1 MSPSVLGSVTLGYE
15 PVWNQW
21 RQRTGVRLFVEPE
34 SDTAVDAK
42 HLLASLAE
50 LWPLGR
56 EAQILS
62 VGSPGLLAD
71 LLEHVP
77 ADSVWLEVPDAWL
90 SDAQLVNK
98 VRSAKAHGVRLM
110 WRGEPGDLPT
120 PTRQEW
126 FNKTLRALSPH
137 QALAALRVV
146 LRQQKEGGDA
156 AADRAASPVA
166 PGAIYEGLASQALV
180 EHALDN
186 QSAWGVA
193 GWPAEE
199 MLYGYRLQ
207 QIQPSRAV
215 ILALIKA
222 IDADES
228 TENLEH
234 RLGSEPL
241 LTYRLLRYVNSPS
254 LALRSEVDNVRQA
267 LMNIGYSR
275 FRQWLMEQ
283 MPRASSDPNL
293 DPIRAG
299 MVLRGRI
306 MEHLADAGAEDEL
319 RREVFLCG
327 IFSQVDM
334 LLGESL
340 GTAIHRLPLPGRVAS
355 AILGQTG
362 PYAPWLEVAA
372 ALESGSTKVIRE
384 VSRAHGIATDEVNR
398 SLLRAL
404 AGHA

>member
-1 MSPSVLGSVTLGYE
+1 
-15 PVWNQW
+15 
-21 RQRTGVRLFVEPE
+21 
-34 SDTAVDAK
+34 
-42 HLLASLAE
+42 
-50 LWPLGR
+50 
-56 EAQILS
+56 
-62 VGSPGLLAD
+62 
-71 LLEHVP
+71 
-77 ADSVWLEVPDAWL
+77 
-90 SDAQLVNK
+90 
-98 VRSAKAHGVRLM
+98 
-110 WRGEPGDLPT
+110 
-120 PTRQEW
+120 
-126 FNKTLRALSPH
+126 
-137 QALAALRVV
+137 
-146 LRQQKEGGDA
+146 
-156 AADRAASPVA
+156 
-166 PGAIYEGLASQALV
+166 
-180 EHALDN
+180 
-186 QSAWGVA
+186 
-193 GWPAEE
+193 
-199 MLYGYRLQ
+199 
-207 QIQPSRAV
+207 V

-293 DPIRAG
+293 DPVRAG

-306 MEHLADAGAEDEL
+306 MEHLSDAGAEDEL

-355 AILGQTG
+355 AILAQTG

-372 ALESGSTKVIRE
+372 ALEGGSTKVIRE
-384 VSRAHGIATDEVNR
+384 VSRAHGIATDELNR
-398 SLLRAL
+398 ALLRAL
-404 AGHA
+404 AGHT